1 MFFCRWLV
9 TLKQHCNV
17 DILRVNPG
25 SNLLVWLCILA
36 SAGNSFCCKEY
47 FFCLSVNFLV
57 NISWQCNCNGRF
69 SRTMWCDEFF
79 WRSTISKDVFN
90 GFSNFEE
97 HGIKFFDNLH
107 KCRWLNSPMPKKIT
121 SPASVVENGELGMT
135 TFVLDSNGRR
145 SRKWLLINTNPS
157 QT

>member
-1 MFFCRWLV
+1 MHGNRCPTLCLQFKGRTLTLPLNHQSTFEYAKYPQVFGGHLAIWKNTTSKLKSTYKLGWSVFFCQWLV

-79 WRSTISKDVFN
+79 WRSTISKDVF
-90 GFSNFEE
+90 
-97 HGIKFFDNLH
+97 
-107 KCRWLNSPMPKKIT
+107 
-121 SPASVVENGELGMT
+121 
-135 TFVLDSNGRR
+135 
-145 SRKWLLINTNPS
+145 
-157 QT
+157 